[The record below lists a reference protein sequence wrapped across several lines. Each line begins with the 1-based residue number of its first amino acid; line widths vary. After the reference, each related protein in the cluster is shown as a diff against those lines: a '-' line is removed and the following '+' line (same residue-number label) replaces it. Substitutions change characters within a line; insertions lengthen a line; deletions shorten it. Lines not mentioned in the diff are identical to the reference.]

1 MKTASLIQ
9 SAATGS
15 VSLSGRLKIFLMVFA
30 FIIIAGTLWYTHDL
44 VQALSSKEKEIA
56 DLYAKSFEYVING
69 KAGEG
74 DYNFLFNEIINTVD
88 FPVIMTDRNN
98 EPEHPYE
105 KNIRNIPLN
114 SRLPDE
120 EQHRILK
127 NLIAELDNSRP
138 PIKVAYQDTII
149 LSYLHYGESALIVQL
164 RWLPYIELA
173 VAALFILIGYISFSY
188 IKRSE
193 QSNIWVGMARETAH
207 QLGTP
212 ISSMLGWVELLKGQS
227 EGNKIATDT
236 LLDMESDLHRLQK
249 IADRFSKIGSKPDL
263 HDEDLTEV
271 VGKVTEYFKRRIPQT
286 GKKVQLVFESNEN
299 IRAHINRELFEWVL
313 ENLTKNA
320 LDAIENG
327 KGTIAFSISQ
337 QEKQVFVD
345 ISDTGK
351 GITLQHRN
359 DVFRPGFSTKK
370 RGWGL
375 GLSLSKRI
383 IETIHGGRLFLKENN
398 PGFKT
403 TFRIKLNK

>member
-1 MKTASLIQ
+1 MKTASVIQ

-30 FIIIAGTLWYTHDL
+30 FLIIAGTLWYTHDL
-44 VQALSSKEKEIA
+44 VQALSRKEKEIA
-56 DLYAKSFEYVING
+56 DLYAKSFEYVANG

-74 DYNFLFNEIINTVD
+74 DYNFLFSEIINTVD

-98 EPEHPYE
+98 EPELPYD
-105 KNIRNIPLN
+105 KNIKNIPLN
-114 SRLPDE
+114 SQLSVE
-120 EQHRILK
+120 EQHQILK
-127 NLIAELDNSRP
+127 KLITGMDNSRP

-149 LSYLHYGESALIVQL
+149 LSYLHYGESALVVQL

-212 ISSMLGWVELLKGQS
+212 ISSMLGWVELLKEQS
-227 EGNKIATDT
+227 GGNKIATET

-263 HDEDLTEV
+263 HEEDLTEV
-271 VGKVTEYFKRRIPQT
+271 IGKVTEYFKRRIPQT
-286 GKKVQLVFESNEN
+286 GKKVQLVFESNEKV
-299 IRAHINRELFEWVL
+299 RAHINRELFEWVL

-327 KGTIAFSISQ
+327 KGTIAFAISE

-351 GITLQHRN
+351 GITLKHRN